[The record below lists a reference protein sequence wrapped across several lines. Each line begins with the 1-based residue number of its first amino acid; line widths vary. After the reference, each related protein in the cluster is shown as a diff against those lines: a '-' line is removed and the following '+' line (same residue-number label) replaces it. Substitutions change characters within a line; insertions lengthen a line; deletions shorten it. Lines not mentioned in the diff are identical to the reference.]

1 MRDCEVVVERVILHV
16 KWLDDEAAAHP
27 TVEGIPSG
35 VSLRVVARELRD
47 GRVRVSVTGSRRVHR
62 LRASGKAF
70 HYWQMVSISSLART
84 RQGLVVL
91 RTINSR
97 KPAKSNSTRHLFS
110 GTTTPGRTTR
120 AVSDVATLSCCWSNL
135 DRPVRLVEGP
145 RTGMM
150 TLREAQGLMIE
161 AASVADD
168 EAIRLIGTLPVAPE
182 RFPLLEGTVH
192 AEGLAVSGDMFFL
205 DATDY
210 RQVAANV
217 FGATRVRRPLV
228 RQVERLS
235 RVGRRGSV
243 LVWFHL
249 FRGLVP
255 AEWIAESMERVIDTD
270 IPNITFTSA
279 ETRTTRII
287 LRCLPQPVLRRILA
301 EPYGQVRR
309 VFQDMAIAIDHAS
322 HAVDEEPYDL
332 SALPG
337 LIQAR
342 GQRHVRGSRDVEQ
355 LLRQLPRHF
364 VRSRGDITS
373 AIMRNEVGQLGELE
387 DYNLRFAGDAPDGEL
402 TWEQWNDPEI
412 RARAHLAIE
421 EIRQERMTAEERARA
436 EREEQCRIER
446 AARNVERA
454 QWATATTQAIDGLQ
468 AGGLRI
474 EVARDGAT
482 LARWGARMNN
492 CIAGYSNS
500 IGLDVLAA
508 ALDPSGA
515 PVLNMQIT
523 FDRGLEQFLAVNN
536 RDAHVLGDRAQ
547 RVLDALLGTGV
558 TVSPYALGV
567 NWLTYPHAK
576 TDVQREP
583 VMVGDAEW

>member
-1 MRDCEVVVERVILHV
+1 
-16 KWLDDEAAAHP
+16 
-27 TVEGIPSG
+27 
-35 VSLRVVARELRD
+35 
-47 GRVRVSVTGSRRVHR
+47 
-62 LRASGKAF
+62 
-70 HYWQMVSISSLART
+70 
-84 RQGLVVL
+84 
-91 RTINSR
+91 
-97 KPAKSNSTRHLFS
+97 
-110 GTTTPGRTTR
+110 
-120 AVSDVATLSCCWSNL
+120 
-135 DRPVRLVEGP
+135 
-145 RTGMM
+145 MM

-547 RVLDALLGTGV
+547 RVFDALLGTGV

>member
-1 MRDCEVVVERVILHV
+1 MRDCDVVDERVLLHV

-35 VSLRVVARELRD
+35 VSLRVVVRELRD

-70 HYWQMVSISSLART
+70 HYWQTIGISSLART

-91 RTINSR
+91 RTINPR
-97 KPAKSNSTRHLFS
+97 NPAKNKTRHLFS
-110 GTTTPGRTTR
+110 GTTTPGRTTQ
-120 AVSDVATLSCCWSNL
+120 AVLDVATLISHWFDL

-145 RTGMM
+145 RTGAMR
-150 TLREAQGLMIE
+150 LREAQNLMIA
-161 AASVADD
+161 AASEADD
-168 EAIRLIGTLPVAPE
+168 EAIWLTGALPVAAE
-182 RFPLLEGTVH
+182 RFPLLEGAIH
-192 AEGLAVSGDMFFL
+192 AEGLAVSGDTFFL

-217 FGATRVRRPLV
+217 FGVTRVTRPLV

-235 RVGRRGSV
+235 RFDQQGTA

-255 AEWIAESMERVIDTD
+255 AEWVAESMVRVGDTD
-270 IPNITFTSA
+270 MPGTAFTTS

-287 LRCLPQPVLRRILA
+287 LRSLPQPVLRRILT

-309 VFQDMAIAIDHAS
+309 VFRDMAITINLAKHAI
-322 HAVDEEPYDL
+322 DEEPYDL

-355 LLRQLPRHF
+355 VLRQLPRHA

-373 AIMRNEVGQLGELE
+373 AIMEIEAIRHVELE

-412 RARAHLAIE
+412 AARAHQAIDV
-421 EIRQERMTAEERARA
+421 IRQERMTAEERARA

-454 QWATATTQAIDGLQ
+454 QWANATTQAIDGLQ

-474 EVARDGAT
+474 EVARDGAA

-508 ALDPSGA
+508 ALDPSGT

-536 RDAHVLGDRAQ
+536 RDACVLGLRAQ
-547 RVLDALLGTGV
+547 RVLDALLGASI
-558 TVSPYALGV
+558 TVSRNALGV
-567 NWLTYPHAK
+567 NGLTYPHTK
-576 TDVQREP
+576 TDPQREP
-583 VMVGDAEW
+583 VMVGDDEW